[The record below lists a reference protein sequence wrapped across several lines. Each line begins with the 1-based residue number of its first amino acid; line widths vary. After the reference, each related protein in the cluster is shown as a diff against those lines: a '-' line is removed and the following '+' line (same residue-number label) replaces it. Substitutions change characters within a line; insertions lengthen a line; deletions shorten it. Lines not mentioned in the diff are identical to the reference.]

1 MIKLLTLIG
10 ARLQFIKAARV
21 SRVVRAMDGVDEVIA
36 HTGEYFDRNMSDIF
50 LMGPK
55 LSVPPTIWVLVAE
68 PMYKTLNVYWRRSNI
83 SFWMSL
89 PQRLLFMATLIPPWS
104 ERSLLRNYS

>member
-1 MIKLLTLIG
+1 M
-10 ARLQFIKAARV
+10 V
-21 SRVVRAMDGVDEVIA
+21 SRVARAMDGVDELIV
-36 HTGEYFDRNMSDIF
+36 HTGEHFDRNILDIF
-50 LMGPK
+50 LMGPN

-68 PMYKTLNVYWRRSNI
+68 PMDKTPNVYWRRSNI

-89 PQRLLFMATLIPPWS
+89 PQRLLFMATLIPPLS